1 MSEQNTID
9 LLKECNAGIKMA
21 VSSFDEVMDK
31 IKSEKLKNLIVES
44 KTTHDKLGDQTHVL
58 LNKHHDSEK
67 DPNPIAK
74 AMSYMKTNWKMMQ
87 HPGDQEIADLMI
99 DGCNM
104 GIKSLCKYLNE
115 YDKADEEAKGLTR
128 EIIKVEE
135 KLMVDLREFL

>member
-9 LLKECNAGIKMA
+9 LLKECNAGVKMA
-21 VSSFDEVMDK
+21 VNSFDEVMDK

-44 KTTHDKLGDQTHVL
+44 KTTHEKIGDETHIL

-74 AMSYMKTNWKMMQ
+74 AMSFMKTNMKMMQ
-87 HPGDQEIADLMI
+87 HPGDQEIADLI
-99 DGCNM
+99 TDGCNM
-104 GIKSLCKYLNE
+104 GIKSLCQYLNK
-115 YDKADEEAKGLTR
+115 YTTADEKSKDIAR

>member
-44 KTTHDKLGDQTHVL
+44 KTTHEKLGDQTHVL

-99 DGCNM
+99 DGSNM

-115 YDKADEEAKGLTR
+115 YSKADEEAKGLTR